1 MLLKRIMPT
10 SIRRCLL
17 VLPIALV
24 AAAIFGS
31 PGGAT
36 AQTSTDNGPI
46 ASTALQYLGTH
57 GGQCWTFMRQ
67 VVQQATGR
75 TIGFDYR
82 QGFFDAGAVEVTADQ
97 AQNGDIIQI
106 DNDADTSPSS
116 YVDGQHTAIILQNL
130 GGGVFNAIDSNQNWD
145 EMVRLRPNYNP
156 YAMAAAEGL
165 QVHIYH
171 IPGGGPSD
179 AANSNLASAPAGTS
193 GTSWTVGE
201 TGTVQADPGCLN
213 LRAAA
218 GLAQAVSTCLPTGT
232 PVTVLAGPVAL
243 DGYNWIQVQTPSTS
257 GWVAALYVAPST
269 TSPPAA
275 TTSSSQAATTVST
288 ASSTAWGTDMHIINT
303 PGCTNV
309 HATPSLYGTNVGCL
323 QPGSPIMVMS
333 DPVVAA
339 NGYNWAHITNGYVSG
354 YAATD
359 FIVN

>member
-1 MLLKRIMPT
+1 MVFPL
-10 SIRRCLL
+10 
-17 VLPIALV
+17 ALV
-24 AAAIFGS
+24 AVAILGT
-31 PGGAT
+31 PAGAT
-36 AQTSTDNGPI
+36 AQTSTENGPI

-67 VVQQATGR
+67 VVKQATGR
-75 TIGFDYR
+75 TVGFDYR

-145 EMVRLRPNYNP
+145 ETVRLRPDYNP

-171 IPGGGPSD
+171 IPGGGLSD
-179 AANSNLASAPAGTS
+179 ASANSVATVSTS
-193 GTSWTVGE
+193 QTSWTVGE
-201 TGTVQADPGCLN
+201 KGTVQADPGCLN

-218 GLAQAVSTCLPTGT
+218 GLGQAVVTCLPTGT
-232 PVTVLAGPVAL
+232 PVTVLAGPIAL
-243 DGYNWIQVQTPSTS
+243 DGYSWVQVQTPTTS
-257 GWVAALYVAPST
+257 GWVAALYIAPDAAA
-269 TSPPAA
+269 PPASA
-275 TTSSSQAATTVST
+275 ASSQAASTTTTST
-288 ASSTAWGTDMHIINT
+288 TPLGTDKHVIDT
-303 PGCTNV
+303 PGCLNV
-309 HATPSLYGTNVGCL
+309 HATPSLSGTNVGCL
-323 QPGSPIMVMS
+323 APGSPIMVMS

-339 NGYNWAHITNGYVSG
+339 DGYDWAHITNGFVSG

-359 FIVN
+359 FIVD